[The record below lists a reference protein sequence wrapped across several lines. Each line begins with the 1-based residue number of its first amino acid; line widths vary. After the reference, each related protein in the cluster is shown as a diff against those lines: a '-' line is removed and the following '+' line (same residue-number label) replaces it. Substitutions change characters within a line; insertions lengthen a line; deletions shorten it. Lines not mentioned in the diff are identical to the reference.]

1 MRNKIKAFI
10 MMGMIILVA
19 TISQVKYGNQGSLIL
34 GGMLMFGVGFGWYA
48 CKTKQD
54 ETSTFVEK

>member
-1 MRNKIKAFI
+1 